1 MQERAPGSLNL
12 TPLEDQLIREST
24 AMASYALASGKHL
37 PPRVAEILQSAQLAR
52 QLAPDSVSVAAVDPP
67 ALTWA
72 HAQLTRLVAPAAPRA
87 VLLLAEQSG
96 HRGRW
101 GIFGPIPL
109 VRYLLAIALISML
122 GLLFIG
128 ATEQVSLTTVNI
140 FNLVGLASIL
150 NSLFLLCAASLGASF
165 SGLFRINL
173 YIAATT
179 YDPKYDASYW
189 VQYGLGVIAG
199 VLLGT
204 LIPLADATAGSAI
217 TRPVLALVG
226 GFSASVLY
234 RLMDRLSRSIE
245 SMVAG
250 GPTDASP
257 PQPMSQL
264 VENGADGGP
273 PRTTEELVVALRQLV
288 TALSQNDGPPN
299 GHQELVERREK
310 QLPNATTPI
319 TPFTPPPT
327 A

>member
-1 MQERAPGSLNL
+1 MQERVPGTLNL

-37 PPRVAEILQSAQLAR
+37 PPRVAEILQSAQLSR
-52 QLAPDSVSVAAVDPP
+52 QLASDSASVGSVDSP
-67 ALTWA
+67 ALSWA

-96 HRGRW
+96 NRGRW

-109 VRYLLAIALISML
+109 VRYLLAIAFLSML

-128 ATEQVSLTTVNI
+128 ATEQVSLTTTNI
-140 FNLVGLASIL
+140 FNLVGMASIL

-217 TRPVLALVG
+217 TRPVLALIG

-250 GPTDASP
+250 APSDASP
-257 PQPMSQL
+257 SQPMTQL
-264 VENGADGGP
+264 VETGSDAGP
-273 PRTTEELVVALRQLV
+273 PRTTEELVVALRQLI
-288 TALSQNDGPPN
+288 TALSQNDGVADDRPDFA
-299 GHQELVERREK
+299 ERREK
-310 QLPNATTPI
+310 QLPNAATSVV
-319 TPFTPPPT
+319 PPPN